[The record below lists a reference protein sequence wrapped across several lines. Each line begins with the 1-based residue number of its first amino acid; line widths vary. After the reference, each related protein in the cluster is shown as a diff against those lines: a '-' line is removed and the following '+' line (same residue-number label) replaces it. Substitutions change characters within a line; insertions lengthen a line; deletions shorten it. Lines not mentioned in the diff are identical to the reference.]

1 MNLTTASVLDEWIV
15 IQCLEDITW
24 LRGGGLSILRHAKI
38 RNFSSSIEQHF
49 VNEWNIF
56 QQFNSTPKGVP
67 SPLLPFQG
75 SLNLS
80 VRVQETVAYHL
91 ASNFEY
97 SERNVNNGKVI
108 FSGEIA
114 ECPAHLTSKFK
125 RWSSS
130 PSLIQSMPSNVT
142 YACSHTDSVVQY

>member
-1 MNLTTASVLDEWIV
+1 MNSDTV
-15 IQCLEDITW
+15 
-24 LRGGGLSILRHAKI
+24 LRGYYMAARGRV
-38 RNFSSSIEQHF
+38 
-49 VNEWNIF
+49 VNTPTREDTKFLFEYWKTFRERSERGERVKYFF

-108 FSGEIA
+108 FSG
-114 ECPAHLTSKFK
+114 
-125 RWSSS
+125 
-130 PSLIQSMPSNVT
+130 
-142 YACSHTDSVVQY
+142 